1 VRFRSALLALGI
13 AALGAA
19 PPSATLNVDAVPA
32 GPRTAVMTRYLEAVR
47 AKAYPAAFALLDP
60 TQRAYYRT
68 ADNFATVFTADN
80 LALQSFRIFGTH
92 HDARGY
98 AYFVEEKV
106 SFRDPLT
113 QATQT
118 KSLSTVYGVFAAGG
132 GTFAVRDA
140 THPWR
145 QVAPAASA
153 SASDLTVTLQRL
165 AFYERRIE
173 AVVTFTN
180 TGDAPVTLLPYG
192 KTVLSEAAGDTF
204 RPIDTKDWRLT
215 DKQLFLGA
223 RLGPHARYTG
233 VLNFQTARLS
243 DAPRTFTL
251 TVGPALREG
260 ADAPFS
266 VTLPS
271 VKG

>member
-1 VRFRSALLALGI
+1 VKFRSVVLALAV

-19 PPSATLNVDAVPA
+19 APTLSVDAVPK
-32 GPRTAVMTRYLEAVR
+32 GPQTRVMTRYLDAIHAR
-47 AKAYPAAFALLDP
+47 AYATAFALLDP

-68 ADNFATVFTADN
+68 ADNFATVFTADD
-80 LALQSFRIFGTH
+80 LALQSYRIFGTH

-98 AYFVEEKV
+98 AYFVQERV
-106 SFRDPLT
+106 SFRDPQS

-118 KSLSTVYGVFAAGG
+118 KALSTVYGVFPIGG
-132 GTFAVRDA
+132 GSFGVRDA

-145 QVAPAASA
+145 QVTPEASA
-153 SASDLTVTLQRL
+153 NASDLTVTLQRL

-180 TGDAPVTLLPYG
+180 TGDSPVTLLPYG
-192 KTVLSEAAGDTF
+192 KTVLSEASGDTF
-204 RPIDTKDWRLT
+204 RPIDTRDWRLT

-233 VLNFQTARLS
+233 VLNFQTARLN

-251 TVGPALREG
+251 TVGPSLREG
-260 ADAPFS
+260 ADEPFS
-266 VTLPS
+266 VTLPP